1 MTPVQLPILRISDC
15 RLPIADFV
23 LPSGILTLS
32 RVVTIVEGRKLAIG
46 NWKSTMEESAI

>member
-1 MTPVQLPILRISDC
+1 
-15 RLPIADFV
+15 LPIADFV

-46 NWKSTMEESAI
+46 NRQLAMKEIGSQKSKIKNRKC